1 MKTLKEIEDFIVNHD
16 YYKTGNEAIQFDK
29 ETEKG
34 IEIHIFNNCELA
46 NRHDYK
52 TEGKNVFIYS
62 KREKKYKRINNV
74 DRLTTEFLQDLTS
87 FVKE

>member
-34 IEIHIFNNCELA
+34 RNTYI
-46 NRHDYK
+46 
-52 TEGKNVFIYS
+52 
-62 KREKKYKRINNV
+62 
-74 DRLTTEFLQDLTS
+74 
-87 FVKE
+87 

>member
-1 MKTLKEIEDFIVNHD
+1 MKTLREIEEFIVNHD

-52 TEGKNVFIYS
+52 TD
-62 KREKKYKRINNV
+62 KRINNV
-74 DRLTTEFLQDLTS
+74 DRLTTVFLQDLTS

>member
-62 KREKKYKRINNV
+62 KRERYKRINSV

-87 FVKE
+87 FVKG